1 MVINSKKLLT
11 LVVVVLF
18 SSLFG
23 ISVGNY
29 LGRFLDKKY
38 NLPEYEKQI
47 LDKDLTELEN
57 NLDQLL
63 QNRPNNEVPLTR
75 GGDIAPS
82 NFLINLLFEHKKNLP
97 FVMALLFTT
106 LGVAGVT
113 YEDQLKN
120 FLLLGS
126 GKFRSSLK
134 AIKHLK
140 ITNAFIQKLTQL
152 ATSEE
157 VNKQR
162 ELLEQINYSPEMSFS
177 EKVDGFKLLILDLLN
192 FDSKRKVILGIVMLV
207 SILTYLATANIPVFA
222 QFIAALISLIKEGKI
237 SLTVAKFI
245 AKAIDKTELNVPT
258 ELIDAIELADQIDLK
273 DKQDIT
279 EALESFNIYLSPP
292 SKAPVPEQ
300 IRARLF
306 KLWKF

>member
-1 MVINSKKLLT
+1 MFIDSKKLLT
-11 LVVVVLF
+11 LVLVSIF

-23 ISVGNY
+23 ISLGNY
-29 LGRFLDKKY
+29 LGKFLDKKY

-47 LDKDLTELEN
+47 LDQDLTELEN
-57 NLDQLL
+57 NLDQLM
-63 QNRPNNEVPLTR
+63 QNRPNNSVPVR
-75 GGDIAPS
+75 GGDLTSS
-82 NFLINLLFEHKKNLP
+82 NFLINLLLEHKKNLP

-120 FLLLGS
+120 FVLLGS

-134 AIKHLK
+134 TIKHLK
-140 ITNAFIQKLTQL
+140 ITNAFIKKLTQL

-162 ELLEQINYSPEMSFS
+162 EFLEQINYSPEMSVN
-177 EKVDGFKLLILDLLN
+177 EKLDGYRLLILDILN
-192 FDSKRKVILGIVMLV
+192 FDSKRKVIISIIMLV

-222 QFIAALISLIKEGKI
+222 QFIGALISLIKEGKI
-237 SLTVAKFI
+237 SVTVAKFI
-245 AKAIDKTELNVPT
+245 AKTISKTDVDVPK
-258 ELIDAIELADQIDLK
+258 ELIDAIELVDVIDLK
-273 DKQDIT
+273 EEKEIT
-279 EALESFNIYLSPP
+279 EALESINIYLSPP

-306 KLWKF
+306 QFWNF